1 LILAKQSETTRLSR
15 EIGTKGIGFMTVPNC
30 LVVRW
35 LGVPAITS
43 RQHLPATEIAGD
55 LPEGTRT
62 RNLPLL
68 DDTEMIPTPA
78 SVSEWK
84 AHTTA
89 RATLNCLTLV
99 DSPETRT
106 TIRPHVVESD
116 EIHPASLP
124 LHLLGEEDP
133 NVLAMIPP
141 LPETDEDHLDRPLH
155 RVCPRHLLA
164 LLIEAVPPCLTIHPL
179 SEDISRF
186 GPAEGRRVP
195 GPADEAKSPTKG
207 CPIISLIWITNIH
220 VFRGDSVKI
229 GRRITPTL
237 GSWSMASSPQKSLNR
252 REDEG
257 KEGRMARMGP
267 VGDGMWIH
275 MTK

>member
-1 LILAKQSETTRLSR
+1 
-15 EIGTKGIGFMTVPNC
+15 
-30 LVVRW
+30 
-35 LGVPAITS
+35 LGVPPIIS
-43 RQHLPATEIAGD
+43 PPLLPETETESADD
-55 LPEGTRT
+55 LPEGTCTMNR
-62 RNLPLL
+62 PLL
-68 DDTEMIPTPA
+68 DDAEMIPTRA

-84 AHTTA
+84 IHTA
-89 RATLNCLTLV
+89 VRATLNCLTLV
-99 DSPETRT
+99 DTENESPETRT

-124 LHLLGEEDP
+124 LHLLGDEDP
-133 NVLAMIPP
+133 NAHTMILPL

-186 GPAEGRRVP
+186 GPAECRRLP

-237 GSWSMASSPQKSLNR
+237 GS
-252 REDEG
+252 
-257 KEGRMARMGP
+257 
-267 VGDGMWIH
+267 
-275 MTK
+275 